1 MSFDDGFLLLALYIN
16 IKKGFNEYDQIISF
30 NKNDAKINGLSLDL
44 NLEEKTVELFAENI
58 IKAGKLFLS
67 QPMEKPF
74 IPSWQRIEY
83 ASPGF
88 IKKLRQA
95 VTEDND

>member
-1 MSFDDGFLLLALYIN
+1 
-16 IKKGFNEYDQIISF
+16 
-30 NKNDAKINGLSLDL
+30 
-44 NLEEKTVELFAENI
+44 
-58 IKAGKLFLS
+58 
-67 QPMEKPF
+67 MEKPF